1 MSLPQAAIVE
11 LHSLQNEAEG
21 ILRATTVTRAEQKR
35 ADVILANMSAI
46 RSTGLSS
53 TELSQIVATQQARD
67 LGVAAPTF
75 RAVKSPEC
83 RAYAKWLPS

>member
-35 ADVILANMSAI
+35 ADVILANMSDP
-46 RSTGLSS
+46 LH
-53 TELSQIVATQQARD
+53 
-67 LGVAAPTF
+67 
-75 RAVKSPEC
+75 RA
-83 RAYAKWLPS
+83 